1 MPSLAEAAAD
11 VKRLMD
17 NNPKP
22 MSVAEIEAVYL
33 KLLDIRLPGSVHVFH
48 HEPVRGSQT
57 KGEFGWMS

>member
-1 MPSLAEAAAD
+1 VPSLAEAAAD

-33 KLLDIRLPGSVHVFH
+33 KLLD
-48 HEPVRGSQT
+48 
-57 KGEFGWMS
+57 M